1 MSIDTV
7 IFDLD
12 GVILDTEQVWHTVRR
27 DFALAHGGHWDER
40 DQPAVMGANSMQWAA
55 YMREQSGVHLSD
67 QEIYDAVI
75 GALREWY
82 ARDLPL
88 VPGAREAIVGLAS
101 EYRLGVA
108 SSSPRELI
116 EDALELA
123 GLRSHFEAVV
133 SSDEVPRGKPAPDVY
148 LEACARLGASPQH
161 SAAVEDSSSGLQAA
175 AAAGLAV
182 IAVPN
187 LDFPPSTD
195 AMRAADLVLG
205 SIAELTAEVV
215 ASLRPG
221 EERRGGDGGR

>member
-12 GVILDTEQVWHTVRR
+12 GVIIDTEHVWHTVRR
-27 DFALAHGGHWDER
+27 DFALAHGGHWDEH

-67 QEIYDAVI
+67 QEIYSGVI
-75 GALREWY
+75 GGLREWY

-88 VPGAREAIVGLAS
+88 VPGAREAVLRLAKK
-101 EYRLGVA
+101 YRLGVA
-108 SSSPRELI
+108 SSSPPELI

-123 GLRSHFEAVV
+123 GLRPHFAAVV
-133 SSDEVPRGKPAPDVY
+133 SSDEVARGKPAPDVY
-148 LEACARLGASPQH
+148 LEACARLASSPER
-161 SAAVEDSSSGLQAA
+161 SAAVEDSSNGIRAA
-175 AAAGLAV
+175 SAAGLAV

-187 LDFPPSTD
+187 PDFPPSVE
-195 AMRAADLVLG
+195 AVAAADLVLG

-215 ASLRPG
+215 ASLR
-221 EERRGGDGGR
+221 RG